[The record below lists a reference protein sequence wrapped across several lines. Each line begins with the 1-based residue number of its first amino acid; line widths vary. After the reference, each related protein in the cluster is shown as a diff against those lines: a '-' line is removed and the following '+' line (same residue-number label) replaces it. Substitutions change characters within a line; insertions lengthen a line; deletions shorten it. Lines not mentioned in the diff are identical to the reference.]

1 MPDAWKDVAQLK
13 SELAGC
19 VAFEPGGVKVTDER
33 AFVDKK
39 LDALVATSVFG
50 SDAAVKDAARWTIRA
65 ASNALGAVS
74 SSIQGLYD
82 AIAAGK
88 ASGFTVP
95 AHNIRGLVYDK
106 ARALFRVGK
115 EFDAGAF
122 IFEIAKSEMG
132 YCDLK
137 PAEYAPCVLAGA
149 IKEGWR
155 GPVFIQ
161 GDHFQFAMKDY
172 QKDPVATTEGIRK
185 LTREAIAAGFFN
197 IDIDSSTLVVL
208 ERPTVKEQQRDNFE
222 RCAELTGL
230 IRELEPAGV
239 TISVGGEI
247 GEVGKKNSTVEE
259 FEEYFKGYR
268 EKWSGKP
275 ISKMSVQ
282 TGTSHGGV
290 ILPDGSRQEVSI
302 DFNVLKE
309 ITASCRRNGLAGTV
323 QHGASTLPEKL
334 FDQFPRHDAI
344 EIHLATEF
352 QRLVFDHPKFPAEL
366 REKMHKWVRDTKPPE
381 WKEGAADAQNIEKCI
396 KRAWGPH
403 KKEIW
408 SLPPDA
414 HAAIVG
420 TLENKFRTL
429 FKLLNVRGTRSVVRD
444 FVKPVPVN
452 GPKPAGL

>member
-1 MPDAWKDVAQLK
+1 MADAWKDVAQLK
-13 SELAGC
+13 SELASS
-19 VAFEPGGVKVTDER
+19 VSFEPAGVKVTNER
-33 AFVDKK
+33 EFVDRK
-39 LDALVATSVFG
+39 LDSLVWTSVFG
-50 SDAAVKDAARWTIRA
+50 ADAGLRDAARWTIRA

-82 AIAAGK
+82 AVAAGK
-88 ASGFTVP
+88 AKGFTVP
-95 AHNIRGLVYDK
+95 AHNLRGLIYDK
-106 ARALFRVGK
+106 ARAIFRAAKSLDSG
-115 EFDAGAF
+115 GF
-122 IFEIAKSEMG
+122 IFEIARSEMG
-132 YCDLK
+132 YCDVR
-137 PAEYAPCVLAGA
+137 PAEYAPCVLAA
-149 IKEGWR
+149 AMREGWR

-172 QKDPVATTEGIRK
+172 QKDPAAVTEGIKK
-185 LTREAIAAGFFN
+185 LTKEAIEAGFFN

-208 ERPTVKEQQRDNFE
+208 ERPTVKEQQRDNYE
-222 RCAELTGL
+222 RCAELTAF
-230 IRELEPAGV
+230 IRGLEPAGI

-268 EKWSGKP
+268 EKWDGKP

-309 ITASCRRNGLAGTV
+309 ITAACRRAGLAGTV
-323 QHGASTLPEKL
+323 QHGASTLPERL
-334 FDQFPRHDAI
+334 FDQFPRHEAV

-352 QRLVFDHPKFPAEL
+352 QRIVFDHPKFPAQL
-366 REKMHKWVRDTKPPE
+366 REKMHQWVRDTKPPE

-403 KKEIW
+403 KREIW
-408 SLPPDA
+408 SLPADA
-414 HAAIVG
+414 LAAIMG
-420 TLENKFRTL
+420 SLETKFRTL
-429 FKLLNVRGTRSVVRD
+429 MTLLNSKGTRSVVRD

>member
-1 MPDAWKDVAQLK
+1 MARTICETAHEQEVGAVIF
-13 SELAGC
+13 ELARS
-19 VAFEPGGVKVTDER
+19 EQTYTYQRPIDY
-33 AFVDKK
+33 
-39 LDALVATSVFG
+39 ATSVLAG
-50 SDAAVKDAARWTIRA
+50 S
-65 ASNALGAVS
+65 
-74 SSIQGLYD
+74 
-82 AIAAGK
+82 IAA
-88 ASGFTVP
+88 
-95 AHNIRGLVYDK
+95 
-106 ARALFRVGK
+106 
-115 EFDAGAF
+115 
-122 IFEIAKSEMG
+122 
-132 YCDLK
+132 
-137 PAEYAPCVLAGA
+137 
-149 IKEGWR
+149 GWR

-172 QKDPVATTEGIRK
+172 QKDPVAVTAGIKK
-185 LTREAIAAGFFN
+185 LTKEAIEAGFFN

-222 RCAELTGL
+222 RCAELTEF
-230 IRELEPAGV
+230 IRGLEPAGV

-259 FEEYFKGYR
+259 FEAYFDGYR
-268 EKWSGKP
+268 EKWKGKP

-309 ITASCRRNGLAGTV
+309 ITAACRKRGLAGTV
-323 QHGASTLPEKL
+323 QHGASTLPERL
-334 FDQFPRHDAI
+334 FDQFPRHDAV

-352 QRLVFDHPKFPAEL
+352 QRIVFDHPKFPAEL

-408 SLPPDA
+408 SLPSDA
-414 HAAIVG
+414 HAAIIG
-420 TLENKFRTL
+420 ALENKFRTL
-429 FKLLNVRGTRSVVRD
+429 FKLLNARGTMGPVRE

>member
-1 MPDAWKDVAQLK
+1 MTAAWKDLSQLK
-13 SELAGC
+13 SELSGSL
-19 VAFEPGGVKVTDER
+19 AFEPSGVKITNER
-33 AFVDKK
+33 EFVDRK
-39 LDALVATSVFG
+39 LDPLVWTAVFAE
-50 SDAAVKDAARWTIRA
+50 DAPTRDAARWTIRA

-88 ASGFTVP
+88 ARGFTVP
-95 AHNIRGLVYDK
+95 AHNIRGLAYDK
-106 ARALFRVGK
+106 ARAIFRVAK
-115 EFDAGAF
+115 ELDAGAF

-137 PAEYAPCVLAGA
+137 PAEYAPCILAA
-149 IKEGWR
+149 ALREGWR

-172 QKDPVATTEGIRK
+172 QKDPVATTEGIKK

-208 ERPTVKEQQRDNFE
+208 ERPTVKEQQRDNYE
-222 RCAELTGL
+222 RCAELTAL
-230 IRELEPAGV
+230 IRSLEPAGV

-259 FEEYFKGYR
+259 FEAYFAGYR
-268 EKWSGKP
+268 EKWDGKP

-302 DFNVLKE
+302 DFNVLKD
-309 ITASCRRNGLAGTV
+309 ITAACRRQGLAGTV
-323 QHGASTLPEKL
+323 QHGASTLPERL

-366 REKMHKWVRDTKPPE
+366 REKMHQWVRDTKPPE
-381 WKEGAADAQNIEKCI
+381 WKEGATEAQNIEKCI

-403 KKEIW
+403 KREIW
-408 SLPPDA
+408 SIPSDPL
-414 HAAIVG
+414 AAILS
-420 TLENKFRTL
+420 TLETKFRTL
-429 FKLLNVRGTRSVVRD
+429 MNLLNVKGTRSVVRD

-452 GPKPAGL
+452 APKPAGL

>member
-19 VAFEPGGVKVTDER
+19 VAFDAAGVRVTNER
-33 AFVDKK
+33 ELVDRK
-39 LDALVATSVFG
+39 LDALVATSVFAA
-50 SDAAVKDAARWTIRA
+50 DAAARDAARWTIRA
-65 ASNALGAVS
+65 AANALGAVS
-74 SSIQGLYD
+74 ASIQGLYD
-82 AIAAGK
+82 AVAAGQAK
-88 ASGFTVP
+88 GFTVP

-106 ARALFRVGK
+106 ARALFRVAK
-115 EFDAGAF
+115 ETDGGAF

-172 QKDPVATTEGIRK
+172 QKDPGAVTAGIKK
-185 LTREAIAAGFFN
+185 LTKEAIEAAFFN

-222 RCAELTGL
+222 RCAELTEF
-230 IRELEPAGV
+230 IRGLEPAGL

-268 EKWSGKP
+268 EKWAGKP

-290 ILPDGSRQEVSI
+290 ILPDGSRQDVTI
-302 DFNVLKE
+302 DFNVLKD
-309 ITASCRRNGLAGTV
+309 ITASCRRHGLAGTV
-323 QHGASTLPEKL
+323 QHGASTLPERL
-334 FDQFPRHDAI
+334 FDQFPRHDAV

-408 SLPPDA
+408 SLPSDA
-414 HAAIVG
+414 HAAILG
-420 TLENKFRTL
+420 TLEAKFRTL
-429 FKLLNVRGTRSVVRD
+429 FKLLNVPGTRGVVNE